1 MRLLTRWHR
10 EPGAR
15 VEGSRDLDRSKVQ
28 APGVVVVPSGGFRL
42 LYTAVGPAKPFPECQ
57 GYILSAFSHDG
68 LRFRPEP
75 GIRVAPRPGIPHMSL
90 RVLAPSVTR
99 TDEGHWRMY
108 FEARGPAHEPTVIC
122 SAVSRDQ
129 LEWEYEG
136 VRLHSQGGVG
146 APRYVPLPQ
155 GGARLYC
162 CASEYGPGGPGRSE
176 RVAHHVVS
184 AVSRDG
190 LDFEWES
197 GVRLRDLRGETDE
210 IGITAA
216 DVIPPRR
223 AGGDWVMVYSAWQDV
238 PPGAVAPPHPSEDVD
253 AVASGSSRDF
263 AAASIA
269 ADMAG
274 YRSRIYT
281 ATSEDGLLWERR
293 TCIVEGAGYG
303 GPGPDAVHAE
313 DMSVIRLGGNRYR
326 MYYAACDQEGTWRV
340 ASAVTSCESSG

>member
-1 MRLLTRWHR
+1 MGLLTRWHR

-28 APGVVVVPSGGFRL
+28 APGVVAAPSGGFRL
-42 LYTAVGPAKPFPECQ
+42 FYTAVGPAKPFPECQ
-57 GYILSAFSHDG
+57 GYILSAISEDG

-75 GIRVAPRPGIPHMSL
+75 GVRAVPQTGISHMSL
-90 RVLAPSVTR
+90 RVLAPSVTQCGDGR
-99 TDEGHWRMY
+99 WRMY

-136 VRLHSQGGVG
+136 VRLRSQGGVG

-162 CASEYGPGGPGRSE
+162 CDSVYGPEGPGHSE
-176 RVAHHVVS
+176 RLAHNVVS
-184 AVSRDG
+184 AVTSDG

-210 IGITAA
+210 VGITAA

-223 AGGDWVMVYSAWQDV
+223 AGENWVMVFSAWQDL
-238 PPGAVAPPHPSEDVD
+238 PSGAVAPPHPSQDVD
-253 AVASGSSRDF
+253 AVASGRSRDF

-281 ATSEDGLLWERR
+281 ATSGDGLYWTRQ
-293 TCIVEGAGYG
+293 TCIIEGSGYG
-303 GPGPDAVHAE
+303 GPGLDAVHAE
-313 DMSVIRLGGNRYR
+313 DMSLIRLDGNRFR
-326 MYYAACDQEGTWRV
+326 MYYAACDRNRTWRV

>member
-1 MRLLTRWHR
+1 MGILDRWQK

-15 VEGSRDLDRSKVQ
+15 VEGSRGLDRSKVQ
-28 APGVVVVPSGGFRL
+28 APGVVAVPSGGFRL
-42 LYTAVGPAKPFPECQ
+42 FYTAVGPAKPFLACQ
-57 GYILSAFSHDG
+57 GYILSAFSQDG
-68 LRFRPEP
+68 LRFRAEP
-75 GIRVAPRPGIPHMSL
+75 GIRVAPRPGISHMSL

-99 TDEGHWRMY
+99 CADGRWRMY

-122 SAVSRDQ
+122 SAVSRD
-129 LEWEYEG
+129 LREWEYEG
-136 VRLHSQGGVG
+136 IRLRSAGGVG
-146 APRYVPLPQ
+146 APRYVSLPR

-162 CASEYGPGGPGRSE
+162 CASEYGPEGPGRSE

-184 AVSRDG
+184 AATSDG
-190 LDFEWES
+190 LDFEWEP
-197 GVRLRDLRGETDE
+197 GVRLPDLRGETGE
-210 IGITAA
+210 TGITAA

-223 AGGDWVMVYSAWQDV
+223 AGEDWVMVFSAWQDL
-238 PPGAVAPPHPSEDVD
+238 PPGAVAPPHPSEEVD
-253 AVASGSSRDF
+253 AVASGRSQDF

-281 ATSEDGLLWERR
+281 ATSRDGLLWERR

-303 GPGPDAVHAE
+303 GPGLDAVHAE

-326 MYYAACDQEGTWRV
+326 MYYAACDRHGTWRV
-340 ASAVTSCESSG
+340 ASAVTSPGQPG

>member
-1 MRLLTRWHR
+1 M
-10 EPGAR
+10 
-15 VEGSRDLDRSKVQ
+15 DRSKVQ

-136 VRLHSQGGVG
+136 VRLRSQGGVG
-146 APRYVPLPQ
+146 APRYVPIPR

-184 AVSRDG
+184 AVTRDG

-197 GVRLRDLRGETDE
+197 GVRLRDLRDETDE

-223 AGGDWVMVYSAWQDV
+223 AGEDW
-238 PPGAVAPPHPSEDVD
+238 
-253 AVASGSSRDF
+253 
-263 AAASIA
+263 
-269 ADMAG
+269 
-274 YRSRIYT
+274 
-281 ATSEDGLLWERR
+281 
-293 TCIVEGAGYG
+293 
-303 GPGPDAVHAE
+303 
-313 DMSVIRLGGNRYR
+313 
-326 MYYAACDQEGTWRV
+326 
-340 ASAVTSCESSG
+340 